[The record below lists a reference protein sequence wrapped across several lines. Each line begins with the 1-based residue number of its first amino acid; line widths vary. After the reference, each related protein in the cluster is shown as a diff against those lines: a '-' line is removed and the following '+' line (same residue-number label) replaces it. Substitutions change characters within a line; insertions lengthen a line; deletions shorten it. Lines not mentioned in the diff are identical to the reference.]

1 MEAGQLV
8 NEKTRMKVVTII
20 QARTSSSRLRNKVL
34 LSMHGKSLLNRV
46 IDRTLAIKE
55 SDEVWVAT
63 SDDPTDDAIEW
74 MCRNRDIPYF
84 RGSLNDVRSRFY
96 TIATSQ
102 RADIIVRVTADN
114 PFTEPSYADQMIRY
128 VKTNPTV
135 DYVRM
140 VKSTIIDGTGC
151 EVFTMSAFQK
161 SVERYNT
168 PSDIEHVTTS
178 LISEFNMVEL
188 IPDDKELVTNQPYF
202 LGVDTMEDYIKTI
215 RLYHRYGDQITLKQI
230 IQKVNENE
238 NVL

>member
-1 MEAGQLV
+1 
-8 NEKTRMKVVTII
+8 MKVVTII

-74 MCRNRDIPYF
+74 MCRNRGIPYY

-96 TIATSQ
+96 AIATSQ
-102 RADIIVRVTADN
+102 HADIIVRVTADN

-128 VKTNPTV
+128 IKSNPTV

-140 VKSTIIDGTGC
+140 EKSKIIDGTGS
-151 EVFTMSAFQK
+151 EVFTMSAFQQ
-161 SVERYNT
+161 SIERFNT
-168 PSDIEHVTTS
+168 ASDIEHVTTS
-178 LISEFNMVEL
+178 LISEFNRVEL
-188 IPDDKELVTNQPYF
+188 IPDDKDLVTNQPYF
-202 LGVDTMEDYIKTI
+202 LGVDTMEDYIKAI
-215 RLYHRYGDQITLKQI
+215 RLYHRYGDQNTLKHI

-238 NVL
+238 SIL